1 MFIDPVDSYKLVKSV
16 QRDYR
21 KAAEDYR
28 QMKEADIQQTGIP
41 SSIKVGVALCGISSL
56 MVAIGQFFLT

>member
-28 QMKEADIQQTGIP
+28 QIKEADILFKKGNY
-41 SSIKVGVALCGISSL
+41 LC
-56 MVAIGQFFLT
+56 